1 VSWRRALAA
10 IVVVALVA
18 RVVIV
23 LATPGFKAVADAGDF
38 DRIAVS
44 LVQHGSF
51 PPSLLTA
58 SGGPTAFRPPLFPLA
73 LAGVYELTG
82 TGSQATRLEG
92 GRMLEAGLGA
102 VAVLLIALIAARLW
116 SRRVGLLAGGIAA
129 VYPPLWVAGMSLL
142 SESLFIPLVLAAI
155 LAALRAR
162 EEPHRLRWAVAS
174 GALAG
179 LAALTRGNGIVLL
192 IPLAL
197 LVWGTPVRSL
207 SSLRTPAALVAA
219 TVITLLPWT
228 IRNAEQ
234 FHQFVPL
241 TTETGYA
248 LAGTYNPV
256 SQSDS
261 QYPALW
267 RVPVS
272 QLVTYYRH
280 DPSADE
286 AQVSDHLT
294 SQALDYIGNH
304 PGSILRT
311 TFWSVA
317 RALNLTGTGV
327 EEYLAPFQGYTKGL
341 VVASVYAFWLV
352 LALAAAAT
360 LAGAASPMPK
370 ALWAWPIVIVLSCA
384 IFEGDSRYRS
394 PSDPFFIML
403 AAAAVSLAWQR
414 WRAPLRSRLP
424 LAD

>member
-1 VSWRRALAA
+1 VSWRRALVG

-18 RVVIV
+18 RIAIV
-23 LATPGFKAVADAGDF
+23 LATPGFKAVSDAGDF

-44 LVQHGSF
+44 LVRHGGF
-51 PPSLLTA
+51 PESLLTA

-73 LAGVYELTG
+73 LAGVYELSG
-82 TGSQATRLEG
+82 TGSYATRLEA
-92 GRMLEAGLGA
+92 GRMLEAVLGA
-102 VAVLLIALIAARLW
+102 VTVLLIALIATRMW
-116 SRRVGLLAGGIAA
+116 NRRVGLLAGGIAA

-162 EEPHRLRWAVAS
+162 EPPHRLQWAIAS

-179 LAALTRGNGIVLL
+179 FAALTRGNGIVLL

-197 LVWGTPVRSL
+197 LVWGTPMRSL
-207 SSLRTPAALVAA
+207 SSLRAPAALVAA

-267 RVPVS
+267 RFPAS
-272 QLVTYYRH
+272 QLTTYFRA
-280 DPSADE
+280 DPRANE

-317 RALNLTGTGV
+317 RAFNLTGVGV
-327 EEYLAPFQGYTKGL
+327 EDYLAPFQGYTKGL
-341 VVASVYAFWLV
+341 VDASVYVFWLV

-360 LAGAASPMPK
+360 LAGAASSMPK
-370 ALWAWPIVIVLSCA
+370 ALWAWPIVIVLSCS

-394 PSDPFFIML
+394 PCDPFFVML
-403 AAAAVSLAWQR
+403 AAAGVSLAWER
-414 WRAPLRSRLP
+414 WRSPLRSRLP